1 MIKELTSQLEDIE
14 TALEASELM
23 TRGLS
28 EKKDTLVRQL
38 ADEHIK
44 ALSAAPEE
52 VRAKVIRYFREIET
66 GTKSCPF
73 SPE

>member
-1 MIKELTSQLEDIE
+1 MIKVLTSQLDDTEK
-14 TALEASELM
+14 ALEASELM
-23 TRGLS
+23 TVGLS
-28 EKKDTLVRQL
+28 EKRDALVRQL

-44 ALSAAPEE
+44 ALSEAPAE

-66 GTKSCPF
+66 GTKPCPF